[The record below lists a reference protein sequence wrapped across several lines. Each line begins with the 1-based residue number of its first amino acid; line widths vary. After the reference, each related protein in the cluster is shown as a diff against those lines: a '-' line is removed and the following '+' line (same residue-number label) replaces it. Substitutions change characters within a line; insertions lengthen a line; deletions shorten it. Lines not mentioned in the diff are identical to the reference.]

1 MTEEIVSKH
10 LGGQVYVNNINF
22 IYENIAYKG
31 AEFIIELNLDSTL

>member
-10 LGGQVYVNNINF
+10 LNGKVYVNNVNF

-31 AEFIIELNLDSTL
+31 AEFTIELNIDSTL